1 MSRLWI
7 IYPVHNGRDYRK
19 FITRRRGDGRW
30 TTVRKEGR
38 EVIRFWKKGELW
50 ENKERGNIARPIV
63 RLIAPGKTTP
73 RRLAGA
79 LITRWFREYFRLP
92 YCSLLAE
99 MNARLLLFA
108 NTIHRVF
115 YSVRRGDH
123 PLIIRDSIKV
133 GFLPNVYLLS
143 ISFPPK
149 DSKFIFS
156 FLFSSLSEFNRPLL
170 PSKTK
175 PRNGELVTGW
185 ERRRKDF
192 CRASASTVWQSV
204 APLHPSWLNT
214 R

>member
-7 IYPVHNGRDYRK
+7 IYPVYNGRDYRK

-50 ENKERGNIARPIV
+50 ENKERGNIAQPIV

-115 YSVRRGDH
+115 YSVRRGGSSVDH
-123 PLIIRDSIKV
+123 PRFNKSGISSER
-133 GFLPNVYLLS
+133 LS
-143 ISFPPK
+143 IYLSPFHPRTRNLSFP
-149 DSKFIFS
+149 S
-156 FLFSSLSEFNRPLL
+156 LFPL
-170 PSKTK
+170 
-175 PRNGELVTGW
+175 
-185 ERRRKDF
+185 
-192 CRASASTVWQSV
+192 
-204 APLHPSWLNT
+204 
-214 R
+214 